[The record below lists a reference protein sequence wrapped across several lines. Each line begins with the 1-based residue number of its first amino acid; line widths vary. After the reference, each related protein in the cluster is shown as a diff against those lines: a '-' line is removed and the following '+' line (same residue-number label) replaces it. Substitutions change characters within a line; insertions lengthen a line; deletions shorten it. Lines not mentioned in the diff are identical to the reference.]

1 MAITN
6 RTLQS
11 IKQAPLSKVIEALG
25 GGLKRVGHE
34 FLTQCPWHDDTNPS
48 LTVNDQKGFCFC
60 HVCRGGGDAISYIR
74 QRKGLGMR
82 DAAEMAA
89 GLLGVAFETDD
100 ESPEVAARKRA
111 EREAALA
118 KVAKEQ
124 EQYRKNW
131 RDPRCARARQQW
143 IDRGLD
149 KEASKEFGIGYT
161 PSGFFGGRITI
172 PIYNYKG
179 DLVGWTGRATKPE
192 QNAKYKNSADSELFQ
207 KKTLVFNEQRALE
220 AAREAGTLIFVEGH
234 LDVVSMWQAGIRN
247 VVAMQGTGAPEKFV
261 LQRLARVVK
270 NMVLCFDGDAGGK
283 KAAEQFI
290 SVGGP
295 LAVAGELNINVVT
308 LPEGK
313 DPDEVIRSGEDL
325 YHYIASAPSW
335 LDWVIDSWA
344 ADLDLEDSA
353 MVMQVEK
360 QLKQLIG
367 QLRSTALRTHYIDK
381 AARVLSRDTKEAA
394 SIAKGWN
401 VRESYAEHATWKPR
415 GPEEIRL
422 AVERRMLRIFVH
434 RPEKRDQLRGLMESV
449 ENPALRWLC
458 ERLKELEECSVV
470 DLTPHSVMAV
480 VAVAEP
486 HYMAQVRTLIR
497 PNVTIDDSEGV
508 LLHIADIM
516 GKDLPTD
523 SPNESNTDQPLE
535 GGGSEALF

>member
-74 QRKGLGMR
+74 QRKGLGMY
-82 DAAEMAA
+82 DAAEMASS
-89 GLLGVAFETDD
+89 LLGVTFETDD
-100 ESPEVAARKRA
+100 ESPEVAARRRA
-111 EREAALA
+111 ERQAALD
-118 KVAKEQ
+118 KLKKEQ
-124 EQYRKNW
+124 DQFKKNW
-131 RDPRCARARQQW
+131 RDDRCNRVRQLW
-143 IDRGLD
+143 LDRGLT
-149 KEASKEFGIGYT
+149 KEASAEFGIGYT
-161 PSGFFGGRITI
+161 PSGFFAGRITV
-172 PIYNYKG
+172 PIHNHKG

-207 KKTLVFNEQRALE
+207 KKTLVFNEPRALE
-220 AAREAGTLIFVEGH
+220 AAREAGTLVFVEGH

-261 LQRLARVVK
+261 LERLARVVK

-295 LAVAGELNINVVT
+295 MAMKGELNINVVT

-313 DPDEVIRSGEDL
+313 DPDEVLRSGESL
-325 YHYIASAPSW
+325 YNYIASAPSW
-335 LDWVIDSWA
+335 LDWVIDTWA
-344 ADLDLEDSA
+344 ADLDLDDGA
-353 MVMQVEK
+353 MVTEVERRLK
-360 QLKQLIG
+360 ALIDQLQSK
-367 QLRSTALRTHYIDK
+367 ALRTRYIDK
-381 AARVLSRDTKEAA
+381 AARVLSADAKEAQKL
-394 SIAKGWN
+394 AKSWGKKEFVIRQGSWSPREPLE
-401 VRESYAEHATWKPR
+401 VRT
-415 GPEEIRL
+415 

-434 RPEKRDQLRGLMESV
+434 KPELRDDLRPLLQHV
-449 ENPALRWLC
+449 QHPALRWLC
-458 ERLKELEECSVV
+458 ERLRELEEYSTV

-486 HYMAQVRTLIR
+486 HYMQQLRTLIR
-497 PNVTIDDSEGV
+497 PNVIIDDSPGV
-508 LLHIADIM
+508 IMHIRDIM
-516 GKDLPTD
+516 RVVPKVPT
-523 SPNESNTDQPLE
+523 NESDTNQSSE

>member
-1 MAITN
+1 MAITD

-74 QRKGLGMR
+74 KRKGLGMY
-82 DAAEMAA
+82 DAGELAA
-89 GLLGVAFETDD
+89 QILGVRFETDD
-100 ESPEVAARKRA
+100 EDPEVAARKRA
-111 EREAALA
+111 ERQVALDRL
-118 KVAKEQ
+118 KKEQ
-124 EQYRKNW
+124 ARFKENW
-131 RDPRCARARQQW
+131 RDERCKRVRQQW
-143 IDRGLD
+143 IDRGLTS
-149 KEASKEFGIGYT
+149 EASVEFGIGFT
-161 PSGFFGGRITI
+161 PRGFFASRITI
-172 PIYNYKG
+172 PIYNHKG
-179 DLVGWTGRATKPE
+179 DLVGWTGRATKSSEE
-192 QNAKYKNSADSELFQ
+192 QPAKYKNSADSELFQ

-234 LDVVSMWQAGIRN
+234 LDVVSMWQVGIRN

-344 ADLDLEDSA
+344 ADLDLDDAA

-367 QLRSTALRTHYIDK
+367 QLKSTALRTHYIDK

-401 VRESYAEHATWKPR
+401 VRESYAEHATWTPR
-415 GPEEIRL
+415 SPMEIRL
-422 AVERRMLRIFVH
+422 AAERRLLRIFVH
-434 RPEKRDQLRGLMESV
+434 KPEKRDQLREMLGSV

-458 ERLKELEECSVV
+458 ERLRELEEHSTV

-508 LLHIADIM
+508 LAHIHDILSTE
-516 GKDLPTD
+516 LPK
-523 SPNESNTDQPLE
+523 ENTDAFTE
-535 GGGSEALF
+535 TESE